1 MCASIIEE
9 KKKKKLKTCITDDD
23 DVQNLICLKV
33 MLFDVWIIVN
43 QIFMLIFLIS

>member
-9 KKKKKLKTCITDDD
+9 KKKKLKTCITDDD

-33 MLFDVWIIVN
+33 ILFGVWIIVN

>member
-1 MCASIIEE
+1 MCASIIEGE
-9 KKKKKLKTCITDDD
+9 KKKLKTCITDDD